1 MRYRTLQQ
9 AYEGMR
15 HELRFDGVVVATK
28 SSKGDSRAIELL
40 NQSIT
45 IDDVCQINIYN
56 PMRKFNV
63 RYALLEFMWYL
74 SQDQNVRNIGKA
86 ASTWQDIASVNG
98 NVHSNYG
105 GCLHRGWD
113 RVANELLRFPESRRA
128 VIALNQ
134 PDVDYGMKD
143 VPCTMFVQFFIR
155 HEKLN
160 MIWNMRSSDFVF
172 GFCNDVAVGMLF
184 LQMMYNELKRHG
196 ECCGMFFERDL
207 ELGSFTYNATSLHCY
222 EPHWTLLFD
231 GYANEVFDKY
241 ELIEEFTWDYAWE
254 NSLHL
259 PYRGIELETMWEMV
273 DVFKQENFVGG
284 VL

>member
-1 MRYRTLQQ
+1 MRYHTLQE
-9 AYEGMR
+9 AYEGTR
-15 HELRFDGVVVATK
+15 HYLRYDGEVIATK

-56 PMRKFNV
+56 PKRKFNV

-105 GCLHRGWD
+105 ACLYRSWD
-113 RVANELLRFPESRRA
+113 RVANELLRLPESRRA

-143 VPCTMFVQFFIR
+143 VPCTMFVQFFVR
-155 HEKLN
+155 DDKLHL
-160 MIWNMRSSDFVF
+160 IWNMRSSDFAF

-184 LQMMYNELKRHG
+184 LQMMRNEL
-196 ECCGMFFERDL
+196 MERTDIPWIG
-207 ELGSFTYNATSLHCY
+207 LGSFTYNATSLHCY
-222 EPHWTLLFD
+222 EPHWHLLFD
-231 GYANEVFDKY
+231 NYTNEVFDKY
-241 ELIEEFTWDYAWE
+241 ELVEEFTWGRALQDMLY
-254 NSLHL
+254 L
-259 PYRGIELETMWEMV
+259 PSRDIELEQMWEMV
-273 DVFKQENFVGG
+273 DVFEQENFVGG
-284 VL
+284 RL

>member
-9 AYEGMR
+9 AYEGIR
-15 HELRFDGVVVATK
+15 HGLRFDGDVVATK

-86 ASTWQDIASVNG
+86 ASTWKDIASVDG
-98 NVHSNYG
+98 LVHSNYG
-105 GCLHRGWD
+105 VCLHNGWD
-113 RVANELLRFPESRRA
+113 RVVNELVRFPESRRA

-143 VPCTMFVQFFIR
+143 VPCTMFGQCFVR
-155 HEKLN
+155 DDKLHL
-160 MIWNMRSSDFVF
+160 IWNMRSSDFAF

-184 LQMMYNELKRHG
+184 LQMMRNEL
-196 ECCGMFFERDL
+196 MERTDIPWIG
-207 ELGSFTYNATSLHCY
+207 LGSFTYNATSLHCY
-222 EPHWTLLFD
+222 EPHWHLLFD
-231 GYANEVFDKY
+231 NYTNEVFDKY
-241 ELIEEFTWDYAWE
+241 ELVEEFTWGRELQDILY
-254 NSLHL
+254 LHS
-259 PYRGIELETMWEMV
+259 RDIELEQMWEMV
-273 DVFKQENFVGG
+273 DVFEQENFVGG
-284 VL
+284 RL

>member
-1 MRYRTLQQ
+1 MRYHTLQE
-9 AYEGMR
+9 AYEGTR
-15 HELRFDGVVVATK
+15 HYLRYDGEVIATK

-155 HEKLN
+155 DDKLHL
-160 MIWNMRSSDFVF
+160 IWNMRSSDFVF

-184 LQMMYNELKRHG
+184 LQMMYNELKRHK
-196 ECCGMFFERDL
+196 ECCNMQPL
-207 ELGSFTYNATSLHCY
+207 ELGSFTYTATSFHCY
-222 EPHWTLLFD
+222 EPHWHLIFD
-231 GYANEVFDKY
+231 SYANEVYDRY
-241 ELIEEFTWDYAWE
+241 ELIEDFTWDYAWE

-259 PYRGIELETMWEMV
+259 PYRDIELETIWEMV

>member
-1 MRYRTLQQ
+1 MRYHTLQE
-9 AYEGMR
+9 AYEGTR
-15 HELRFDGVVVATK
+15 HYLRYDGEVIATK

-86 ASTWQDIASVNG
+86 ASTWKDIASVDG
-98 NVHSNYG
+98 LVHSNYG
-105 GCLHRGWD
+105 VCLHNGWD
-113 RVANELLRFPESRRA
+113 RVINELVRFPESRRA

-143 VPCTMFVQFFIR
+143 VPCTMFVQFFVR
-155 HEKLN
+155 DDKLHL
-160 MIWNMRSSDFVF
+160 IWNMRSSDFAF

-184 LQMMYNELKRHG
+184 LQMMRNEL
-196 ECCGMFFERDL
+196 MERTDIPWIG
-207 ELGSFTYNATSLHCY
+207 LGSFTYNATSLHCY
-222 EPHWTLLFD
+222 EPHWHLLFD
-231 GYANEVFDKY
+231 NYTNEVFDKY
-241 ELIEEFTWDYAWE
+241 ELVEEFTWGRALQDMLY
-254 NSLHL
+254 L
-259 PYRGIELETMWEMV
+259 PSRDIELEQMWEMV
-273 DVFKQENFVGG
+273 DVFEQENFVGG
-284 VL
+284 RL

>member
-1 MRYRTLQQ
+1 MRYHTLQE

-15 HELRFDGVVVATK
+15 HYLRYDGEVIATK

-56 PMRKFNV
+56 PKRKFNV

-86 ASTWQDIASVNG
+86 ASTWKDIASVDG
-98 NVHSNYG
+98 LVHSNYG
-105 GCLHRGWD
+105 VCLHNGWD
-113 RVANELLRFPESRRA
+113 RVVNELVRFPESRRA

-143 VPCTMFVQFFIR
+143 VPCTMFVQFFVR
-155 HEKLN
+155 DDKLHL
-160 MIWNMRSSDFVF
+160 IWNMRSSDFAF

-184 LQMMYNELKRHG
+184 LQMMRNEL
-196 ECCGMFFERDL
+196 MERTDIPWIG
-207 ELGSFTYNATSLHCY
+207 LGSFTYNATSLHCY
-222 EPHWTLLFD
+222 EPHWHLLFD
-231 GYANEVFDKY
+231 NYTNEVFDKY
-241 ELIEEFTWDYAWE
+241 ELVEEFTWGRALQDMLY
-254 NSLHL
+254 L
-259 PYRGIELETMWEMV
+259 PSRDIELEQMWEMV
-273 DVFKQENFVGG
+273 DVFEQENFVGG
-284 VL
+284 RL

>member
-15 HELRFDGVVVATK
+15 HGLRYDGNVVATK
-28 SSKGDSRAIELL
+28 SSKGDSKAIELF
-40 NQSIT
+40 NQSVT

-56 PMRKFNV
+56 PERKFNV

-105 GCLHRGWD
+105 VGLYRGWD
-113 RVANELLRFPESRRA
+113 RVVNELLRFPESRRA

-134 PDVDYGMKD
+134 PDIDYGMKD

-155 HEKLN
+155 DDKLHL
-160 MIWNMRSSDFVF
+160 IWNMRSSDFVF

-184 LQMMYNELKRHG
+184 LQMMRNEL
-196 ECCGMFFERDL
+196 MERTDIPWIG
-207 ELGSFTYNATSLHCY
+207 LGSFTYTAASFHCY
-222 EPHWTLLFD
+222 EPYWHLLFD
-231 GYANEVFDKY
+231 AYNNEVFDKY
-241 ELIEEFTWDYAWE
+241 ELIEEFTWGRVLQDMLY
-254 NSLHL
+254 L
-259 PYRGIELETMWEMV
+259 PSRDIELEQMWEMV
-273 DVFKQENFVGG
+273 DEFKQDNFVGG
-284 VL
+284 RL